1 MRLQA
6 ASVSRRPGEQDILH
20 KRTQKQAPVP
30 TRKSSRWILR
40 GHATVVSATAVKERQ
55 ATTSDAVKL
64 RDTVKQKLESELNS
78 RLGSIP
84 L

>member
-1 MRLQA
+1 
-6 ASVSRRPGEQDILH
+6 
-20 KRTQKQAPVP
+20 
-30 TRKSSRWILR
+30 
-40 GHATVVSATAVKERQ
+40 VSATAVKERQ